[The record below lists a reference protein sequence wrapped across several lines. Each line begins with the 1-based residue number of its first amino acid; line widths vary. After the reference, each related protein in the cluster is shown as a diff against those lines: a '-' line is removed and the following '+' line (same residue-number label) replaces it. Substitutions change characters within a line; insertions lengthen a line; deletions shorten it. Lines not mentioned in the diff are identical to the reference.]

1 MQQEVV
7 PVTPHPATYIQCD
20 KCSLTNHNMA
30 SSLKPNKKVNIVSVS
45 VQTFVFFTQD
55 VFKDLRSKDG
65 NFPKEKVAQALR
77 CLGFNP
83 LQEEVACFINKTGY
97 KKVF

>member
-1 MQQEVV
+1 
-7 PVTPHPATYIQCD
+7 
-20 KCSLTNHNMA
+20 MA
-30 SSLKPNKKVNIVSVS
+30 SSLKPNKKVWIVSVF
-45 VQTFVFFTQD
+45 QTLTFFFLQD

-65 NFPKEKVAQALR
+65 SLSKEKVAKALR

-97 KKVF
+97 TNLFTG

>member
-1 MQQEVV
+1 
-7 PVTPHPATYIQCD
+7 
-20 KCSLTNHNMA
+20 MA
-30 SSLKPNKKVNIVSVS
+30 SSLKPNKKVNIFSVS
-45 VQTFVFFTQD
+45 PNLCLFMQD
-55 VFKDLRSKDG
+55 VFKDLHLKDG

-97 KKVF
+97 KKLFTG

>member
-1 MQQEVV
+1 M
-7 PVTPHPATYIQCD
+7 
-20 KCSLTNHNMA
+20 SLA
-30 SSLKPNKKVNIVSVS
+30 QLSPSLFQI
-45 VQTFVFFTQD
+45 FVMFMQD

-65 NFPKEKVAQALR
+65 NVPKEKAAQALR

-97 KKVF
+97 QKLFTG